1 MDWEEGRSGAEVKA
15 QYAVDALRS
24 GYGQALTE
32 AKTDTLKHRRGRGKK
47 NPLPLLPHGEWGEAW
62 RGKPPQNQGTEEAFR
77 RHEIGGY
84 YDSPLLSDV

>member
-47 NPLPLLPHGEWGEAW
+47 NPLPLLPHGEWGR
-62 RGKPPQNQGTEEAFR
+62 RGGEHLHRKRAEWAG
-77 RHEIGGY
+77 
-84 YDSPLLSDV
+84 